1 MNVAVLIAIVLIGSV
16 IPVELVFEFRRA
28 RSFDAEPNRPK
39 QRMHNSFMKTKE
51 LPRERN
57 PFLLTG
63 KRRWRL
69 FRWIWAAQRARWP
82 KQWRSWRCPIP
93 LRRTSPLTHIAGTIE
108 ASTGNAAWC
117 ERAILFRTR

>member
-1 MNVAVLIAIVLIGSV
+1 MNVAVLIATVLIGSV

-51 LPRERN
+51 LSRERN

-69 FRWIWAAQRARWP
+69 FRWIWPRTAGAMAQTVTFMEVP
-82 KQWRSWRCPIP
+82 D
-93 LRRTSPLTHIAGTIE
+93 TSE
-108 ASTGNAAWC
+108 ANVSVNAHCWNY
-117 ERAILFRTR
+117 RGQHR

>member
-1 MNVAVLIAIVLIGSV
+1 MNVAVLIATVLIGSV
-16 IPVELVFEFRRA
+16 IPVELVFEFCRA

-57 PFLLTG
+57 PFLLTS

-69 FRWIWAAQRARWP
+69 FRWIWPRSGRDGPNSDVHGGARY
-82 KQWRSWRCPIP
+82 
-93 LRRTSPLTHIAGTIE
+93 L
-108 ASTGNAAWC
+108 
-117 ERAILFRTR
+117 

>member
-1 MNVAVLIAIVLIGSV
+1 MDFAVLIATVLIGAV

-69 FRWIWAAQRARWP
+69 FRWIWPRSGRDSPNSDVHGGARY
-82 KQWRSWRCPIP
+82 
-93 LRRTSPLTHIAGTIE
+93 L
-108 ASTGNAAWC
+108 
-117 ERAILFRTR
+117 